1 MAIIDNAASSRFEL
15 EENGELAFAN
25 YRRSGDVLII
35 PHVEAAM
42 ALRGRGAAARLMEG
56 IVAMAR
62 AQHYKI
68 RPTCSYAIAWFK
80 RHPDQRDVVE

>member
-1 MAIIDNAASSRFEL
+1 MSVIDNAARSRFEL
-15 EENGELAFAN
+15 EENGELAFAS
-25 YRRSGDVLII
+25 YRRSGDVFTI
-35 PHVEAAM
+35 PHVEAAV
-42 ALRGRGAAARLMEG
+42 ALRGTGTAGRLMEG

-62 AQHYKI
+62 ERHYKI

>member
-1 MAIIDNAASSRFEL
+1 MSVIDNAARGRFEL
-15 EENGELAFAN
+15 EENGELAFAS
-25 YRRSGDVLII
+25 YRRSGDVFTI
-35 PHVEAAM
+35 PHVEAAV
-42 ALRGRGAAARLMEG
+42 ALRGTGTAGRLMEG

-62 AQHYKI
+62 ERHYKI